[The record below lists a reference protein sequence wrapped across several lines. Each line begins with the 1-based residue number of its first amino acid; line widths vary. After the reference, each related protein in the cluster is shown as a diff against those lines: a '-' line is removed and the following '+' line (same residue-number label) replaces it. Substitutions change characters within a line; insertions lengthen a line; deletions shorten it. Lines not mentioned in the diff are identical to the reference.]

1 MQNERKVVELP
12 INDVLPNR
20 FQPRIKF
27 DEDSINELALS
38 IKKYGVIQPIV
49 VRKIGNKYE
58 IIAGERR
65 YKASVIAGK
74 NTIPAIVSDLTD
86 KDSVEIALIENV
98 QREDLTPIEKAI
110 SYKKILDMG
119 YINQEEL
126 AIKVG
131 KSQSAIANT
140 LRLLNLCE
148 EAQEALLENK
158 ISERHARSLLKIK
171 DESKQILMLNKIINE
186 RLTVRK
192 TDEEIEKM
200 FNENNNSFSNSTE
213 FNGIP
218 TTLQNDEIVSIPDN
232 NFVNPVNNNLPG
244 FMNIDKIENEAK
256 DINTPNT
263 KPEVNMDQLLNPTGT
278 VAPVIP
284 ESEELHSNKFFN
296 FFDEPSDT
304 ETSSSSTEHTIPTF
318 EVPTIPSMPQT
329 MNIPSVPTLDISPFE
344 VPTVSNEPQTMNIP
358 SVPTLDISP
367 FEVPTVPN
375 EPQTMDMP
383 SVPTADIPSFDV
395 PAMSN
400 EPQTMNIPSVPT
412 LDISP
417 FEVPTVPNEPQTM
430 DMPSVPTAD
439 IPSFDVP
446 AMSNE
451 PQTMN
456 IPSVPTFN
464 VSSAPVIPTIPES
477 EELHNNNIFNFYDES
492 DDTETSSSSTEHTI
506 PTFDVPAMSNEPQTM
521 NMPSVPTLDISSF
534 DVPAMPSEPQT
545 MDIPSIPTE
554 DIPSFDVPAMP
565 NEPQTMDMPSIPTE
579 DIPSFNVP
587 AMPSEPQTMDIP
599 SVPTVDIPS
608 IDVPAMPNEPQT
620 MDIPSVPTVD
630 IPTFDVPAMPSEPQ
644 TMDIPSVP
652 TVDIPTFDVPAM
664 PNEPQTM
671 DIPNTSMSMNE
682 PIIPSIEV
690 GPIPNPYIN
699 MDNNKTVELPQTQS
713 TSTNVNIKYALEEVR
728 NLERKLENMGY
739 ILEVDELD
747 LPDTYQILFKIQ
759 KKSQN

>member
-256 DINTPNT
+256 DINIPNT

-329 MNIPSVPTLDISPFE
+329 MDIPSVPTVDIPSFE
-344 VPTVSNEPQTMNIP
+344 VPTMSSEPQTIDIPSVPTVDIPSFEVPTMPSEPQTMDMPSVPTVDIPTFDVPAMPSEPQTMDIPSVPTVDIPSIEVPTMSSEPQTMNIP
-358 SVPTLDISP
+358 SVPT
-367 FEVPTVPN
+367 V
-375 EPQTMDMP
+375 
-383 SVPTADIPSFDV
+383 DIPTFDV
-395 PAMSN
+395 PTMSN
-400 EPQTMNIPSVPT
+400 EPQTMDIPNIPTVDIPTFDVPAMP
-412 LDISP
+412 S
-417 FEVPTVPNEPQTM
+417 EPQTM
-430 DMPSVPTAD
+430 D
-439 IPSFDVP
+439 
-446 AMSNE
+446 
-451 PQTMN
+451 

-464 VSSAPVIPTIPES
+464 VSSAPVIPES

-506 PTFDVPAMSNEPQTM
+506 PTFDVPAM
-521 NMPSVPTLDISSF
+521 
-534 DVPAMPSEPQT
+534 
-545 MDIPSIPTE
+545 
-554 DIPSFDVPAMP
+554 P
-565 NEPQTMDMPSIPTE
+565 N
-579 DIPSFNVP
+579 
-587 AMPSEPQTMDIP
+587 EPQTMDIP

-608 IDVPAMPNEPQT
+608 FDVPTMSNEPQT
-620 MDIPSVPTVD
+620 MDMPSVPTVD

-644 TMDIPSVP
+644 TMDIP
-652 TVDIPTFDVPAM
+652 
-664 PNEPQTM
+664 
-671 DIPNTSMSMNE
+671 NTSASMNE

-699 MDNNKTVELPQTQS
+699 MDNNETVEVPQTQS

-739 ILEVDELD
+739 ILELDELD

-759 KKSQN
+759 K

>member
-256 DINTPNT
+256 DINIPNT

-329 MNIPSVPTLDISPFE
+329 MDIPSVPTVDIPSFE
-344 VPTVSNEPQTMNIP
+344 VPTMSSEPQTIDIPSVPTVDIPSFEVPTMPSEPQTMDMPSVPTVDIPTFDVPAMPSEPQTMDIPSVPTVDIPSIEVPTMSSEPQTMNIP
-358 SVPTLDISP
+358 SVPT
-367 FEVPTVPN
+367 V
-375 EPQTMDMP
+375 
-383 SVPTADIPSFDV
+383 DIPTFDV
-395 PAMSN
+395 PTMSN
-400 EPQTMNIPSVPT
+400 EPQTMDIPNIPTVDIPTFDVPAMP
-412 LDISP
+412 S
-417 FEVPTVPNEPQTM
+417 EPQTM
-430 DMPSVPTAD
+430 D
-439 IPSFDVP
+439 
-446 AMSNE
+446 
-451 PQTMN
+451 

-464 VSSAPVIPTIPES
+464 VSSAPVIPES

-506 PTFDVPAMSNEPQTM
+506 PTFDVPAM
-521 NMPSVPTLDISSF
+521 
-534 DVPAMPSEPQT
+534 
-545 MDIPSIPTE
+545 
-554 DIPSFDVPAMP
+554 
-565 NEPQTMDMPSIPTE
+565 
-579 DIPSFNVP
+579 
-587 AMPSEPQTMDIP
+587 
-599 SVPTVDIPS
+599 
-608 IDVPAMPNEPQT
+608 PNEPQT

-630 IPTFDVPAMPSEPQ
+630 ISSFDVPAMSNEPQ

-671 DIPNTSMSMNE
+671 DIPSVPTVDIPSFDVPTMSNEPQTMDMPSVPTVDIPTFDVPAMPSEPQTMDIPNTSASMNE

-699 MDNNKTVELPQTQS
+699 MDNNETVEVPQTQS

-739 ILEVDELD
+739 ILELDELD

-759 KKSQN
+759 K

>member
-256 DINTPNT
+256 DINIPNA

-329 MNIPSVPTLDISPFE
+329 M
-344 VPTVSNEPQTMNIP
+344 
-358 SVPTLDISP
+358 
-367 FEVPTVPN
+367 
-375 EPQTMDMP
+375 
-383 SVPTADIPSFDV
+383 
-395 PAMSN
+395 
-400 EPQTMNIPSVPT
+400 
-412 LDISP
+412 
-417 FEVPTVPNEPQTM
+417 
-430 DMPSVPTAD
+430 
-439 IPSFDVP
+439 
-446 AMSNE
+446 
-451 PQTMN
+451 
-456 IPSVPTFN
+456 
-464 VSSAPVIPTIPES
+464 
-477 EELHNNNIFNFYDES
+477 
-492 DDTETSSSSTEHTI
+492 
-506 PTFDVPAMSNEPQTM
+506 
-521 NMPSVPTLDISSF
+521 
-534 DVPAMPSEPQT
+534 
-545 MDIPSIPTE
+545 
-554 DIPSFDVPAMP
+554 
-565 NEPQTMDMPSIPTE
+565 
-579 DIPSFNVP
+579 
-587 AMPSEPQTMDIP
+587 
-599 SVPTVDIPS
+599 
-608 IDVPAMPNEPQT
+608 
-620 MDIPSVPTVD
+620 DIPSVPTVD
-630 IPTFDVPAMPSEPQ
+630 IPTFDVPAMS
-644 TMDIPSVP
+644 
-652 TVDIPTFDVPAM
+652 
-664 PNEPQTM
+664 NEPQTM

-759 KKSQN
+759 K

>member
-74 NTIPAIVSDLTD
+74 STIPAIVSDLTD

-171 DESKQILMLNKIINE
+171 DESKQILMLNRIINE

-256 DINTPNT
+256 DINIPNT
-263 KPEVNMDQLLNPTGT
+263 KPEVNMNQLLNPTGT
-278 VAPVIP
+278 VVPVIP

-304 ETSSSSTEHTIPTF
+304 ET
-318 EVPTIPSMPQT
+318 
-329 MNIPSVPTLDISPFE
+329 D
-344 VPTVSNEPQTMNIP
+344 
-358 SVPTLDISP
+358 
-367 FEVPTVPN
+367 
-375 EPQTMDMP
+375 
-383 SVPTADIPSFDV
+383 
-395 PAMSN
+395 
-400 EPQTMNIPSVPT
+400 
-412 LDISP
+412 
-417 FEVPTVPNEPQTM
+417 
-430 DMPSVPTAD
+430 
-439 IPSFDVP
+439 
-446 AMSNE
+446 
-451 PQTMN
+451 
-456 IPSVPTFN
+456 
-464 VSSAPVIPTIPES
+464 
-477 EELHNNNIFNFYDES
+477 
-492 DDTETSSSSTEHTI
+492 SSSTEHTI
-506 PTFDVPAMSNEPQTM
+506 PTFDVPS
-521 NMPSVPTLDISSF
+521 MPS
-534 DVPAMPSEPQT
+534 
-545 MDIPSIPTE
+545 
-554 DIPSFDVPAMP
+554 
-565 NEPQTMDMPSIPTE
+565 
-579 DIPSFNVP
+579 
-587 AMPSEPQTMDIP
+587 MPSEPQTMDIP

-608 IDVPAMPNEPQT
+608 FEVPAMPSEPQTIDIPSVPTVDIPSFDVPAMPSDAQT

-630 IPTFDVPAMPSEPQ
+630 IPTFE
-644 TMDIPSVP
+644 VP
-652 TVDIPTFDVPAM
+652 TM
-664 PNEPQTM
+664 SNEPQTM
-671 DIPNTSMSMNE
+671 DMPNTSISMNE

-699 MDNNKTVELPQTQS
+699 MDNNETVEIPQTQS

-759 KKSQN
+759 K

>member
-256 DINTPNT
+256 DINIPNT

-329 MNIPSVPTLDISPFE
+329 M
-344 VPTVSNEPQTMNIP
+344 
-358 SVPTLDISP
+358 
-367 FEVPTVPN
+367 
-375 EPQTMDMP
+375 DMP
-383 SVPTADIPSFDV
+383 SIPTADIPSFDV
-395 PAMSN
+395 PAMPSEPQTMDMPSIPTVDIPSIEVPTMSN

-412 LDISP
+412 VDISS
-417 FEVPTVPNEPQTM
+417 FDVPAIPNEPQTM
-430 DMPSVPTAD
+430 DMPNIPTVD
-439 IPSFDVP
+439 IPTFDVP
-446 AMSNE
+446 AIPSE
-451 PQTMN
+451 PQTMD

-521 NMPSVPTLDISSF
+521 DIPSVPTVDIPTF

-545 MDIPSIPTE
+545 MD
-554 DIPSFDVPAMP
+554 M
-565 NEPQTMDMPSIPTE
+565 
-579 DIPSFNVP
+579 
-587 AMPSEPQTMDIP
+587 
-599 SVPTVDIPS
+599 
-608 IDVPAMPNEPQT
+608 
-620 MDIPSVPTVD
+620 PSVPTVD

-664 PNEPQTM
+664 PSEPQTMDMPSVPTVDIPTFDVPAMPSEPQTMDIPSVPTVDIPTFDVPAMPSEPQTM
-671 DIPNTSMSMNE
+671 DIPNTSASMNE

-699 MDNNKTVELPQTQS
+699 MDNNKTVEIPQTQS

-739 ILEVDELD
+739 ILELDELD

-759 KKSQN
+759 K

>member
-344 VPTVSNEPQTMNIP
+344 VPTV
-358 SVPTLDISP
+358 
-367 FEVPTVPN
+367 PN

-383 SVPTADIPSFDV
+383 SIPTA
-395 PAMSN
+395 N
-400 EPQTMNIPSVPT
+400 N
-412 LDISP
+412 
-417 FEVPTVPNEPQTM
+417 
-430 DMPSVPTAD
+430 
-439 IPSFDVP
+439 PSFDVP

-521 NMPSVPTLDISSF
+521 NIPSVPTLDISSF

>member
-256 DINTPNT
+256 DINIPNT

-329 MNIPSVPTLDISPFE
+329 MDIPSVPTVDIPSFE
-344 VPTVSNEPQTMNIP
+344 VPT
-358 SVPTLDISP
+358 
-367 FEVPTVPN
+367 
-375 EPQTMDMP
+375 
-383 SVPTADIPSFDV
+383 
-395 PAMSN
+395 MS
-400 EPQTMNIPSVPT
+400 S
-412 LDISP
+412 
-417 FEVPTVPNEPQTM
+417 
-430 DMPSVPTAD
+430 
-439 IPSFDVP
+439 
-446 AMSNE
+446 E

-521 NMPSVPTLDISSF
+521 NMPSVPTEDIPSIEVPTMSNEPQTMNIPNVPTLDISSF

-565 NEPQTMDMPSIPTE
+565 SEPQTMDMPSIPTE
-579 DIPSFNVP
+579 DIPSFEVP
-587 AMPSEPQTMDIP
+587 TMPSEPQTMD
-599 SVPTVDIPS
+599 
-608 IDVPAMPNEPQT
+608 M
-620 MDIPSVPTVD
+620 
-630 IPTFDVPAMPSEPQ
+630 
-644 TMDIPSVP
+644 
-652 TVDIPTFDVPAM
+652 
-664 PNEPQTM
+664 
-671 DIPNTSMSMNE
+671 PNTSMSMNE

-747 LPDTYQILFKIQ
+747 LPDKYQILFKIQ
-759 KKSQN
+759 K

>member
-344 VPTVSNEPQTMNIP
+344 VPTV
-358 SVPTLDISP
+358 
-367 FEVPTVPN
+367 
-375 EPQTMDMP
+375 
-383 SVPTADIPSFDV
+383 
-395 PAMSN
+395 
-400 EPQTMNIPSVPT
+400 
-412 LDISP
+412 
-417 FEVPTVPNEPQTM
+417 PNEPQTM

-630 IPTFDVPAMPSEPQ
+630 IPTFDVPAMP
-644 TMDIPSVP
+644 
-652 TVDIPTFDVPAM
+652 
-664 PNEPQTM
+664 NEPQTM

>member
-256 DINTPNT
+256 DINIPNT

-329 MNIPSVPTLDISPFE
+329 MDMPSIPTVDIPTFDVPTIP
-344 VPTVSNEPQTMNIP
+344 NEPQTMNMP
-358 SVPTLDISP
+358 SVPTADIPSFDVP
-367 FEVPTVPN
+367 AMPSEPQTMDMPSIPTVDIPTFDVPTVPN
-375 EPQTMDMP
+375 EPQTMNMP

-417 FEVPTVPNEPQTM
+417 FEVPTVTNEPQTM
-430 DMPSVPTAD
+430 DMPSIPTANN
-439 IPSFDVP
+439 PSFDVP

-521 NMPSVPTLDISSF
+521 NIPSVPTLDISPF
-534 DVPAMPSEPQT
+534 EVPT
-545 MDIPSIPTE
+545 
-554 DIPSFDVPAMP
+554 V
-565 NEPQTMDMPSIPTE
+565 
-579 DIPSFNVP
+579 
-587 AMPSEPQTMDIP
+587 PSEPQTMDIP

-608 IDVPAMPNEPQT
+608 IDVPAMP
-620 MDIPSVPTVD
+620 
-630 IPTFDVPAMPSEPQ
+630 SEPQ
-644 TMDIPSVP
+644 TMD
-652 TVDIPTFDVPAM
+652 M
-664 PNEPQTM
+664 
-671 DIPNTSMSMNE
+671 PNTSMSMNE

-739 ILEVDELD
+739 ILELDELD

-759 KKSQN
+759 K

>member
-256 DINTPNT
+256 DINIPNT

-318 EVPTIPSMPQT
+318 EVPTIPSM
-329 MNIPSVPTLDISPFE
+329 S
-344 VPTVSNEPQTMNIP
+344 
-358 SVPTLDISP
+358 
-367 FEVPTVPN
+367 
-375 EPQTMDMP
+375 
-383 SVPTADIPSFDV
+383 
-395 PAMSN
+395 
-400 EPQTMNIPSVPT
+400 
-412 LDISP
+412 
-417 FEVPTVPNEPQTM
+417 
-430 DMPSVPTAD
+430 
-439 IPSFDVP
+439 
-446 AMSNE
+446 
-451 PQTMN
+451 
-456 IPSVPTFN
+456 
-464 VSSAPVIPTIPES
+464 
-477 EELHNNNIFNFYDES
+477 
-492 DDTETSSSSTEHTI
+492 
-506 PTFDVPAMSNEPQTM
+506 
-521 NMPSVPTLDISSF
+521 
-534 DVPAMPSEPQT
+534 
-545 MDIPSIPTE
+545 
-554 DIPSFDVPAMP
+554 
-565 NEPQTMDMPSIPTE
+565 
-579 DIPSFNVP
+579 
-587 AMPSEPQTMDIP
+587 QTMDIP

-608 IDVPAMPNEPQT
+608 FDVPTIPSMPQT
-620 MDIPSVPTVD
+620 MDMPSVPTVD
-630 IPTFDVPAMPSEPQ
+630 TPTFDVPAMPSEPQ

-671 DIPNTSMSMNE
+671 DIPSVPTVDIPTFDVPAMSNEPQTMDIPNTSVSMNE

-699 MDNNKTVELPQTQS
+699 MDNNKTVEIPQTQS

-739 ILEVDELD
+739 ILELDELD

-759 KKSQN
+759 K

>member
-344 VPTVSNEPQTMNIP
+344 VPTV
-358 SVPTLDISP
+358 
-367 FEVPTVPN
+367 PN

-430 DMPSVPTAD
+430 DMPSIPTANN
-439 IPSFDVP
+439 PSFDVP

-620 MDIPSVPTVD
+620 MDIP
-630 IPTFDVPAMPSEPQ
+630 
-644 TMDIPSVP
+644 
-652 TVDIPTFDVPAM
+652 
-664 PNEPQTM
+664 
-671 DIPNTSMSMNE
+671 NTSMSMNE

>member
-74 NTIPAIVSDLTD
+74 STIPAIVSDLTD

-171 DESKQILMLNKIINE
+171 DESKQILMLNRIINE

-256 DINTPNT
+256 DINIPNT

-296 FFDEPSDT
+296 FFDEPTDT
-304 ETSSSSTEHTIPTF
+304 ETDSSSTDHTIPTF
-318 EVPTIPSMPQT
+318 E
-329 MNIPSVPTLDISPFE
+329 
-344 VPTVSNEPQTMNIP
+344 
-358 SVPTLDISP
+358 
-367 FEVPTVPN
+367 
-375 EPQTMDMP
+375 
-383 SVPTADIPSFDV
+383 
-395 PAMSN
+395 
-400 EPQTMNIPSVPT
+400 
-412 LDISP
+412 
-417 FEVPTVPNEPQTM
+417 
-430 DMPSVPTAD
+430 
-439 IPSFDVP
+439 
-446 AMSNE
+446 
-451 PQTMN
+451 
-456 IPSVPTFN
+456 
-464 VSSAPVIPTIPES
+464 
-477 EELHNNNIFNFYDES
+477 
-492 DDTETSSSSTEHTI
+492 
-506 PTFDVPAMSNEPQTM
+506 
-521 NMPSVPTLDISSF
+521 
-534 DVPAMPSEPQT
+534 
-545 MDIPSIPTE
+545 
-554 DIPSFDVPAMP
+554 
-565 NEPQTMDMPSIPTE
+565 
-579 DIPSFNVP
+579 
-587 AMPSEPQTMDIP
+587 
-599 SVPTVDIPS
+599 
-608 IDVPAMPNEPQT
+608 
-620 MDIPSVPTVD
+620 
-630 IPTFDVPAMPSEPQ
+630 VPAMPSEPQ

-652 TVDIPTFDVPAM
+652 TVDIPTFEVPAM
-664 PNEPQTM
+664 PGDAQTMDIPSVPTVDIPSFDAPAMPSEPQTM
-671 DIPNTSMSMNE
+671 DIPSVPTVDIPSFDAPAMPSEPQTMDMPNIPTVDIPSFEVPTMPSEPQTMDIPSVPTVDIPSFEVPAMPSEPQTMDIPSVPTVDIPSFDAPTMPSEPQTMDIPSVPTVDIPSFDVPAMPSEPQTMDMPSIPTVDIPSFEVPTMPSEPQTMDIPSVPTVDIPSFDAPTMPSEPQTMDMPSIPTVDIPSFDVPAMPSEPQTIDIPSVPTVDIPSFDAPTMPSEPQTMDMPNTSMSINE

-699 MDNNKTVELPQTQS
+699 VDNNETVEIPQTQS

-759 KKSQN
+759 K

>member
-256 DINTPNT
+256 DINIPNT

-329 MNIPSVPTLDISPFE
+329 M
-344 VPTVSNEPQTMNIP
+344 
-358 SVPTLDISP
+358 
-367 FEVPTVPN
+367 
-375 EPQTMDMP
+375 DMP
-383 SVPTADIPSFDV
+383 SIPTADIPSFDV
-395 PAMSN
+395 PAMPSEPQTMDMPSIPTVDIPSIEVPTMSN

-412 LDISP
+412 VDISS
-417 FEVPTVPNEPQTM
+417 FDVPAIPNEPQTM
-430 DMPSVPTAD
+430 DMPNIPTVD
-439 IPSFDVP
+439 IPTFDVP
-446 AMSNE
+446 AIPSE
-451 PQTMN
+451 PQTMD

-521 NMPSVPTLDISSF
+521 
-534 DVPAMPSEPQT
+534 
-545 MDIPSIPTE
+545 
-554 DIPSFDVPAMP
+554 
-565 NEPQTMDMPSIPTE
+565 
-579 DIPSFNVP
+579 
-587 AMPSEPQTMDIP
+587 
-599 SVPTVDIPS
+599 
-608 IDVPAMPNEPQT
+608 
-620 MDIPSVPTVD
+620 DIPSVPTVD

-644 TMDIPSVP
+644 TMDIP
-652 TVDIPTFDVPAM
+652 
-664 PNEPQTM
+664 
-671 DIPNTSMSMNE
+671 NTSASMNE

-699 MDNNKTVELPQTQS
+699 MDNNKTVEIPQTQS

-739 ILEVDELD
+739 ILELDELD

-759 KKSQN
+759 K

>member
-256 DINTPNT
+256 DINIPNT

-329 MNIPSVPTLDISPFE
+329 MDMPSIPTEDIPTFDVPTIP
-344 VPTVSNEPQTMNIP
+344 NEPQTMN
-358 SVPTLDISP
+358 
-367 FEVPTVPN
+367 
-375 EPQTMDMP
+375 
-383 SVPTADIPSFDV
+383 
-395 PAMSN
+395 
-400 EPQTMNIPSVPT
+400 
-412 LDISP
+412 
-417 FEVPTVPNEPQTM
+417 
-430 DMPSVPTAD
+430 MPSVPTAD

-521 NMPSVPTLDISSF
+521 NMPSVPTEDIPSIEVPTMSNEPQTMNIPNVPTLDISSF

-545 MDIPSIPTE
+545 MD
-554 DIPSFDVPAMP
+554 M
-565 NEPQTMDMPSIPTE
+565 
-579 DIPSFNVP
+579 
-587 AMPSEPQTMDIP
+587 
-599 SVPTVDIPS
+599 
-608 IDVPAMPNEPQT
+608 
-620 MDIPSVPTVD
+620 
-630 IPTFDVPAMPSEPQ
+630 
-644 TMDIPSVP
+644 
-652 TVDIPTFDVPAM
+652 
-664 PNEPQTM
+664 
-671 DIPNTSMSMNE
+671 PNTSMSMNE

-739 ILEVDELD
+739 ILELDELD

-759 KKSQN
+759 K